1 MIENDNKIF
10 QKWIDEHQARIINII
25 CTISDE
31 EKMKRFNT
39 RPRHPAHHD
48 HERDMSVYSNDK
60 EIVYEQLPGK
70 KIRIETN
77 KEVNKLIEELVS
89 QL

>member
-1 MIENDNKIF
+1 
-10 QKWIDEHQARIINII
+10 
-25 CTISDE
+25 
-31 EKMKRFNT
+31 
-39 RPRHPAHHD
+39 
-48 HERDMSVYSNDK
+48 MSVYSNDK